1 MYKRKTM
8 KTYSFEKLIV
18 WRESIEVVKIIYNLT
33 KKFPSEERFGL
44 ISQLRRA
51 TVSISSNVA
60 EGTSRQTNKDKA
72 HFTTIAFSSSMEVLN
87 QIIIS
92 KELSFISENQY
103 IFVREK
109 LEKITNMLNALRKSQ
124 LNG

>member
-1 MYKRKTM
+1 
-8 KTYSFEKLIV
+8 LV
-18 WRESIEVVKIIYNLT
+18 
-33 KKFPSEERFGL
+33 
-44 ISQLRRA
+44 SQLPRA
-51 TVSISSNVA
+51 TVSISSNIA
-60 EGTSRQTNKDKA
+60 EGTSRQKNKDKA
-72 HFTTIAFSSSMEVLN
+72 HFITITFSSSMEVLN

-109 LEKITNMLNALRKSQ
+109 LEKITNMLNALRRSQ

>member
-1 MYKRKTM
+1 M

-18 WRESIEVVKIIYNLT
+18 WRESIEVVKVIYNLT

-44 ISQLRRA
+44 IIQLRRA
-51 TVSISSNVA
+51 TVSISSNIA

>member
-1 MYKRKTM
+1 M
-8 KTYSFEKLIV
+8 KTYSLEKLIV
-18 WRESIEVVKIIYNLT
+18 WRESIEVVKVIYNLT
-33 KKFPSEERFGL
+33 KKFASEERFGL

-51 TVSISSNVA
+51 TVSISSNIS

-72 HFTTIAFSSSMEVLN
+72 HFTTIAFSSTMEVLH

-103 IFVREK
+103 ILVREK
-109 LEKITNMLNALRKSQ
+109 
-124 LNG
+124 